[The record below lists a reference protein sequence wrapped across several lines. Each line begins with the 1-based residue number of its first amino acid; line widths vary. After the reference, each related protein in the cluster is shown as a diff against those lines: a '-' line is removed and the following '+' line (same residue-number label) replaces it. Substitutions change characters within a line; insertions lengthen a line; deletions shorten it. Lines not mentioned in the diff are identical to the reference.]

1 MGKTSER
8 EILEK
13 LKESEE
19 QYRIFASYQQVVSEL
34 RMFYLKDAPVGQ
46 IIQKTLDLI
55 IEKFGYYMAWYA
67 ELIEKEKIILPKL

>member
-1 MGKTSER
+1 MGETSER
-8 EILEK
+8 EMLEK

-34 RMFYLKDAPVGQ
+34 HMFYLKDARVGQ

-67 ELIEKEKIILPKL
+67 ELIEKEK